1 MAGRIAD
8 ADVALVRERAAIDRI
23 VGEHLQL
30 RQAGG
35 GNLKGLCPFHDEKSP
50 SFQVSPAKGFFHCF
64 GCGEGGDVITFVRKV
79 ELLSFTEAVEHLA
92 AQVGVQLHY
101 EGGGAGLRQ
110 DGRGL
115 RQRLVA
121 AHVEAQAFYAEQLV
135 RSADAEVGRA
145 FLRERGFDAAAAER
159 FGVGFAPAGWDAL
172 TEHLSSKGFSR
183 DELATSGLAS
193 DSRRGT
199 LIDRFRGRLVWPIR
213 ELSGDLVG
221 FGARR
226 LLPDDQGPKYL
237 NTPETAL
244 YKKSR
249 VLYGVDLAKTEI
261 AKRRQ
266 AVVVEGYTDVMACHL
281 AGVPTAVA
289 TCGTAFGEE
298 HVTVLRR
305 LLLDNDDTGEV
316 IFTFDGDSAGQKAA
330 LKAGA
335 LDARFSASTFV
346 AVAAGGQ
353 DPCELRLSGGDAAV
367 VGLVRARVPLFDFV
381 VRAEA
386 ARHDLDTGEGR
397 TAALAAITPVLRGI
411 KDEGLRLEYVV
422 TAARIL
428 GFEDAEPVRARVIDR
443 PAARGRAP
451 AQRAAT
457 DRAAADRTAY
467 VERELLKAVLQ
478 QPAQVG
484 PPFDELEADAFSH
497 PVPQA
502 VHATVIAAGGVAAGA
517 ALAPAAWV
525 ARVREA
531 AADDA
536 IRSQVTALAVEPLLS
551 AESDIA
557 RLRHVTTLVP
567 RVREFA
573 LGRQLTELKG
583 RLQRSPDD
591 MELFTQVLS
600 LETRRRRLSEQCI
613 GAL

>member
-1 MAGRIAD
+1 VAGRIAD

-121 AHVEAQAFYAEQLV
+121 ANVEAQAFYAEQLV

-145 FLRERGFDAAAAER
+145 FLRERGFDAAAADR

-193 DSRRGT
+193 ESRRGT

-226 LLPDDQGPKYL
+226 LLADDQGPKYL

-346 AVAAGGQ
+346 AVAPGGQ
-353 DPCELRLSGGDAAV
+353 DPCELRLAGGDAAV

-600 LETRRRRLSEQCI
+600 LETRRRRLSEQGI